1 MVFHFAVL
9 SDEVDNFRRELDI
22 DAEATFQELNDLLL
36 KTCGYKKDLMTS
48 FFLCDEYWE
57 KQQEITAMDMNDDP
71 RKAPAPLMAH
81 THLSDVIS
89 DSEAHN
95 KAKLLFEFDIMC
107 ERYLYM
113 QLKEVQDH
121 AHLLKPAITLQTG
134 KAPKQEGDLDSM
146 FKDLD
151 TSDMYGEDEF
161 NEDEFDLEDGFQS
174 LDDMEAGGY

>member
-1 MVFHFAVL
+1 MVYHFVVL
-9 SDEVDNFRRELDI
+9 SDEVDDFRREINI

-36 KTCGYKKDLMTS
+36 QTCGYKKDLMTS
-48 FFLCDEYWE
+48 FFLCDEFWE

-71 RKAPAPLMAH
+71 TKESAPLMDH
-81 THLSDVIS
+81 THLSDIIS
-89 DSEAHN
+89 DDTARN
-95 KAKLLFEFDIMC
+95 KANLLFEFDTMC
-107 ERYLYM
+107 ERYLFM
-113 QLKEVQDH
+113 QLKEVEDH
-121 AHLLKPAITLQTG
+121 AHLLKPAVTLQKG

-174 LDDMEAGGY
+174 LDDIEAGGY